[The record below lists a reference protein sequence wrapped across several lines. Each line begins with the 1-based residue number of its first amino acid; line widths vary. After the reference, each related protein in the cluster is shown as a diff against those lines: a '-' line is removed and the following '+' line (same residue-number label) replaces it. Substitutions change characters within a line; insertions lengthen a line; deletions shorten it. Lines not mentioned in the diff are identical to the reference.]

1 MQLTDGWNDYG
12 SVQMLNDG
20 KKLLAERHSM
30 SQASELYIVTP
41 GKKKRQQKLN
51 K

>member
-1 MQLTDGWNDYG
+1 MAQFRCLMTA
-12 SVQMLNDG
+12 

-41 GKKKRQQKLN
+41 GEKKKRQQKLN